1 LLDRLRGAYSQLKP
15 VDQLGLLADNWA
27 LGLAG
32 YQPTTAAL
40 GLLDTIP
47 LDGNTKVWGRAAEI
61 LTDLY
66 DRYEGDAEAQTAV
79 AQYGSAKLRPVFERL
94 GWIIRPNE
102 KPNDAVLRNE
112 LIIALGRFGD
122 ADVVAEAKRRYSTGD
137 ASATS
142 GPLRT
147 AILDVIAWQ
156 ADSATWDRLHSEA
169 KEEKKP
175 LVRQRLYAL
184 LGGSRDETLARQALE
199 LSLTDEP
206 GTTTSSQ
213 IVAAVAE
220 SHPDLA
226 YDFAI
231 ANREKVEAQVD
242 VSSRSRY
249 FPRLA
254 GRSSNAAMVTKLEDY
269 AQRFMT
275 PQSRKSAD
283 VAIAAIKD
291 RIRVRETRLKEVAAW
306 FKEHH

>member
-1 LLDRLRGAYSQLKP
+1 MPGAAVQVHAFVPADDERPRAGNIVDRC
-15 VDQLGLLADNWA
+15 
-27 LGLAG
+27 
-32 YQPTTAAL
+32 
-40 GLLDTIP
+40 
-47 LDGNTKVWGRAAEI
+47 
-61 LTDLY
+61 
-66 DRYEGDAEAQTAV
+66 EGDAEAQTAV

-102 KPNDAVLRNE
+102 KPNDAVLRTE
-112 LIIALGRFGD
+112 LITTLGRFGD
-122 ADVVAEAKRRYSTGD
+122 PDVVAEAKRRYSTSD
-137 ASATS
+137 PSATT

-147 AILDVIAWQ
+147 AILDVVAWQ

-213 IVAAVAE
+213 LVSAVAE